1 MKQYSV
7 EIFNRSFNLVSHT
20 NSEVEEYAE
29 DYLSPVT
36 NEVTVFN
43 CNASKGDYIRIKD
56 KYNEFFGIIVSIKSS
71 SEKLMTISYASFLSI
86 FDTDIL
92 FNTDLQGGD
101 TSLEQTIA
109 NLITAQYINNTDS
122 SMIISGLAVSTQ
134 GATND
139 WGFNLKSDTENMH
152 HCIINFYDVIIAR
165 ALEKYAVRIKV
176 VPDIQNRSITLVIGK
191 STSGVVKI
199 ESDLQNV
206 IEKNIIIK
214 ETSNDTNKLVV
225 YNTENYT
232 TTRVYYLHPNGSYDT
247 SNTNRITPVIQEI
260 KGTAPEREG
269 STITRT
275 FIKMADS
282 EAADVFG
289 SINYNNLV
297 ELAVLNDDSLVR
309 PYEMEIGQEA
319 DIYSK
324 GKIYRSILTG
334 KTVGQQT
341 ILTFGTIRL
350 DLTKILKR
358 RYS

>member
-1 MKQYSV
+1 MRQYSI
-7 EIFNRSFNLVSHT
+7 EIFDRDFNLISHT
-20 NSEVEEYAE
+20 NAVIEEYAE

-43 CNASKGDYIRIKD
+43 IDASKGDYIRIKD
-56 KYNEFFGIIVSIKSS
+56 KNNEYFGVITSIKTN
-71 SEKLMTISYASFLSI
+71 SEKMMVISYGSFLSL
-86 FDTDIL
+86 FDADIL

-101 TSLEQTIA
+101 ISLEQTIA
-109 NLITAQYINNTDS
+109 NLITTQYINNNDS
-122 SMIISGLAVSTQ
+122 SMVVRGLTVTTQ
-134 GATND
+134 GATNN

-165 ALEKYAVRIKV
+165 ALEKYAVMIKV
-176 VPDIQNRSITLVIGK
+176 VPDIQNKRISLIIGK
-191 STSGVVKI
+191 NRNEVVKI
-199 ESDLQNV
+199 ESDLQNIV
-206 IEKNIIIK
+206 EKNIMVK
-214 ETSNDTNKLVV
+214 ETGNDVNKLVV

-247 SNTNRITPVIQEI
+247 TNANRITPVVQEI

-269 STITRT
+269 STITRS
-275 FIKMADS
+275 FIKMADA

-289 SINYNNLV
+289 SINYNNLI
-297 ELAVLNDDSLVR
+297 ELAVLNEDSLVR
-309 PYEMEIGQEA
+309 PYELEIGQEA

-341 ILTFGTIRL
+341 MLTFGTIRL

-358 RYS
+358 RYG